1 MAVAHAH
8 EELVID
14 SVPGLVAILNPAGD
28 VEAVNDQ
35 ILEYCG
41 EPLEAMRHWGTNGI
55 VHAEDVPRIGPI
67 FGSAIASGVPYD
79 FDARI
84 RRFDA
89 VYRWFRVRGRPLR
102 ESGGNI
108 ARWYVLL
115 TDIDDRKRAEA
126 LLAGEKRL
134 LEMVANGES
143 MPGVLEGI
151 CRFVESTA
159 GGCRCSVVLVDP
171 GGVRLE
177 HGAAPSLPETF
188 IQSIIGRP
196 INVDSGPCAMAA
208 YLNEQVIAGDLTT
221 ETRWA
226 AYEWCPM
233 ALSHGLKACWST
245 PISSTTG
252 KVLGAFAIYYD
263 EPRQPTMLQQS
274 LIEQVTHVA
283 SIAIERT
290 QEAVALKR
298 SEALLARVQQV
309 SATGGF
315 YWWPV
320 TGEVYWSEQVYRI
333 FGLDPATPLT
343 TEVRQSRIHPDDLH
357 AHQKTIEHAI
367 REARDFEYEV
377 RLLMPDGSLKYVHSL
392 VQASRDVEGNLL
404 YVGAVQDM
412 TQRRLSE
419 FALSKVRSELAHVA
433 RVTTLGALTAS
444 IAHEVSQPLSGII
457 NNASAC
463 LRMLGADPP
472 NVDGARET
480 ARRTIRDAN
489 RAAEVITKLR
499 ALYSRRD
506 TTPEFVD
513 LNEAAGEVIALTR
526 NDLHRNQVLLR
537 TEFAEGLPRV
547 RGDRVQLQQVV
558 LNLLRNASDAM
569 SAVDDRPRDLL
580 IATELDH
587 ESGVRLSVRDA
598 GVGFER
604 EAAEKLF
611 DAFYTT
617 KPDGM
622 GVGLSVSRS
631 IIERH
636 HGRLWGAANERHGA
650 TFAFSI
656 PAESALRNAP
666 IRRYDGRAAL

>member
-1 MAVAHAH
+1 MTVARAH
-8 EELVID
+8 DELIID

-35 ILEYCG
+35 VLEYCG
-41 EPLEAMRHWGTNGI
+41 EPLEAMRRWGTNGI
-55 VHAEDVPRIGPI
+55 VHVEDVPRIAPV
-67 FGSAIASGVPYD
+67 FASAIASGVPYD

-102 ESGGNI
+102 ESGEKI
-108 ARWYVLL
+108 ARWYVVL
-115 TDIDDRKRAEA
+115 TDIDDRKHAEA
-126 LLAGEKRL
+126 LLAGENRL
-134 LEMVANGES
+134 LKVVANGES
-143 MPGVLEGI
+143 MAVILEEI
-151 CRFVESTA
+151 CRLVERTA
-159 GGCRCSVVLVDP
+159 AGCSCSVVLIDQS
-171 GGVRLE
+171 GTRLE

-188 IQSIIGRP
+188 IHSIIGRP

-208 YLNEQVIAGDLTT
+208 YLNEQVIAGDLMT

-233 ALSHGLKACWST
+233 ALAHGLQACWST

-252 KVLGAFAIYYD
+252 RVLGAFALYFD
-263 EPRQPTMLQQS
+263 EPRTPTMREQS
-274 LIEQVTHVA
+274 LIEQLTHVA

-290 QEAVALKR
+290 QEAEALKR

-315 YWWPV
+315 YWWPM

-333 FGLDPATPLT
+333 FELDPATPLT
-343 TEVRQSRIHPDDLH
+343 PEHRQSRIHPDDLH
-357 AHQKTIEHAI
+357 MHQRAVEQAI
-367 REARDFEYEV
+367 GEARDFEYEV
-377 RLLMPDGSLKYVHSL
+377 RLLMQDRSVKYVHSL
-392 VQASRDVEGNLL
+392 VHATRDGDGNLL
-404 YVGAVQDM
+404 YVGAVQDI

-419 FALSKVRSELAHVA
+419 FALSKVRSELTHVA

-444 IAHEVSQPLSGII
+444 IAHEVNQPLSGII

-472 NVDGARET
+472 NLDGARET
-480 ARRTIRDAN
+480 ARRTIRDGN

-506 TTPEFVD
+506 MTPESLD
-513 LNEAAGEVIALTR
+513 LNDAAGEVIALSR
-526 NDLHRNQVLLR
+526 NDLQRNRVVVR
-537 TEFAEGLPRV
+537 TELAAGLPRV
-547 RGDRVQLQQVV
+547 TGDRVQLQQVV

-569 SAVDDRPRDLL
+569 SAVEDRPRDLL
-580 IATELDH
+580 IRTEVDH
-587 ESGVRLSVRDA
+587 DNRVRLSVRDA
-598 GVGFER
+598 GVGFEPDV
-604 EAAEKLF
+604 AEKLF

-622 GVGLSVSRS
+622 GMGLSVSRS

-636 HGRLWGAANERHGA
+636 HGRLWGAGNEGHGA
-650 TFAFSI
+650 TFAFAV
-656 PAESALRNAP
+656 PAASVSQHS
-666 IRRYDGRAAL
+666 DTKV

>member
-1 MAVAHAH
+1 MTVAPAH
-8 EELVID
+8 DELIID

-35 ILEYCG
+35 VLEYCG

-55 VHAEDVPRIGPI
+55 VHAEDVPRIAPV
-67 FGSAIASGVPYD
+67 FANAIASGVPYD

-89 VYRWFRVRGRPLR
+89 LYRWFRVRGRPLR
-102 ESGGNI
+102 ESGGDI

-115 TDIDDRKRAEA
+115 TDIDDRKHAEA
-126 LLAGEKRL
+126 LLAGENRL

-143 MPGVLEGI
+143 MAVILGEI
-151 CRFVESTA
+151 CRLVERTA
-159 GGCRCSVVLVDP
+159 AGCRCSVVLVDP
-171 GGVRLE
+171 SGLRLE
-177 HGAAPSLPETF
+177 HGAAPSLPDSF

-196 INVDSGPCAMAA
+196 IAVDAGPCGMAA
-208 YLNEQVIAGDLTT
+208 CLNEQVIAGDLTT

-226 AYEWCPM
+226 SWCSV
-233 ALSHGLKACWST
+233 ALAHGLQACWST
-245 PISSTTG
+245 PIPSTAG
-252 KVLGAFAIYYD
+252 KVLGTFAIYYD
-263 EPRQPTMLQQS
+263 EPRTPTMQQQR

-290 QEAVALKR
+290 QEAEALTR

-315 YWWPV
+315 YWWPM

-333 FGLDPATPLT
+333 FELDPATPLT
-343 TEVRQSRIHPDDLH
+343 TELRQSRIHPDDLH
-357 AHQKTIEHAI
+357 AHQKSVELAM
-367 REARDFEYEV
+367 RDGRDFEYEV
-377 RLLMPDGSLKYVHSL
+377 RLLMPDGSVKYVHSL
-392 VQASRDVEGNLL
+392 VHATRDAEGSLL
-404 YVGAVQDM
+404 YVGALQDV
-412 TQRRLSE
+412 TPRRLSE
-419 FALSKVRSELAHVA
+419 IALSKVRSELAHVA

-444 IAHEVSQPLSGII
+444 IAHEVNQPLSGII
-457 NNASAC
+457 TNASTC

-480 ARRTIRDAN
+480 ARRTIRDGN
-489 RAAEVITKLR
+489 RAAEVIAKLR

-506 TTPEFVD
+506 TTLESVD
-513 LNEAAGEVIALTR
+513 LNEAASEVLALLR
-526 NDLHRNQVLLR
+526 NDLHTNLVVLR
-537 TEFAEGLPRV
+537 TEFAEGLPHV

-569 SAVDDRPRDLL
+569 STVDERPRDLL
-580 IATELDH
+580 IKTEVDH
-587 ESGVRLSVRDA
+587 GNGVRLSVRDA
-598 GVGFER
+598 GIGFAPD
-604 EAAEKLF
+604 AAEKLF

-636 HGRLWGAANERHGA
+636 HGRLWGAANEDHGA
-650 TFAFSI
+650 TFVFS
-656 PAESALRNAP
+656 LP
-666 IRRYDGRAAL
+666 IDTKV

>member
-1 MAVAHAH
+1 MTVAPAH
-8 EELVID
+8 DELIID
-14 SVPGLVAILNPAGD
+14 SVPGLVAILNPAGEVD
-28 VEAVNDQ
+28 AVNDQ

-55 VHAEDVPRIGPI
+55 VHAEDVPRIGPV
-67 FGSAIASGVPYD
+67 FANAIASGVPYD

-84 RRFDA
+84 RRVDA

-143 MPGVLEGI
+143 MPVILEGI

-159 GGCRCSVVLVDP
+159 SGCHCSVVLVDP
-171 GGVRLE
+171 SGLRLE
-177 HGAAPSLPETF
+177 HGAAPSLPE
-188 IQSIIGRP
+188 S
-196 INVDSGPCAMAA
+196 V
-208 YLNEQVIAGDLTT
+208 
-221 ETRWA
+221 
-226 AYEWCPM
+226 
-233 ALSHGLKACWST
+233 SHGLRACWST

-252 KVLGAFAIYYD
+252 KVLGAFAIYFD
-263 EPRQPTMLQQS
+263 EPRTPTMLQQS
-274 LIEQVTHVA
+274 LIEQFTHIA

-290 QEAVALKR
+290 QETEALKR
-298 SEALLARVQQV
+298 SEAFLAKVQEV

-333 FGLDPATPLT
+333 FELDPAKPLT
-343 TEVRQSRIHPDDLH
+343 TELRQSRIHPDDLQ
-357 AHQKTIEHAI
+357 AHQKAVEQAI

-377 RLLMPDGSLKYVHSL
+377 RLLMPDGSLKYVHAL
-392 VQASRDVEGNLL
+392 VQATRDVQGNLL
-404 YVGAVQDM
+404 CVGAVQDV

-419 FALSKVRSELAHVA
+419 IALSKVRSELAHVA
-433 RVTTLGALTAS
+433 RVTTLGAMTAS
-444 IAHEVSQPLSGII
+444 IAHEVNQPLSGII
-457 NNASAC
+457 NNAGAC

-480 ARRTIRDAN
+480 ARRTIRDGN

-506 TTPEFVD
+506 PTPESVD

-526 NDLHRNQVLLR
+526 NDLHRNLVVLQ

-580 IATELDH
+580 ITTELDQ
-587 ESGVRLSVRDA
+587 ENGVRLSVRDA
-598 GVGFER
+598 GAGFAPEVG
-604 EAAEKLF
+604 EKLF
-611 DAFYTT
+611 DAFYTS
-617 KPDGM
+617 KPEGM
-622 GVGLSVSRS
+622 GMGLSVSRS

-636 HGRLWGAANERHGA
+636 HGRLWGAANDGHGA
-650 TFAFSI
+650 TFAFS
-656 PAESALRNAP
+656 LP
-666 IRRYDGRAAL
+666 IDTKV

>member
-1 MAVAHAH
+1 MTVAPAH
-8 EELVID
+8 DELIID
-14 SVPGLVAILNPAGD
+14 SVPGLVAILNPAGE

-55 VHAEDVPRIGPI
+55 VHAEDVPLIAPV
-67 FGSAIASGVPYD
+67 FADAIASGVPYD

-102 ESGGNI
+102 ESGGSI

-115 TDIDDRKRAEA
+115 SDIDDRKRAEA
-126 LLAGEKRL
+126 LLAGENRL

-143 MPGVLEGI
+143 MAVILGEI
-151 CRFVESTA
+151 CRLVERTA
-159 GGCRCSVVLVDP
+159 AGCRCSVVLIDP
-171 GGVRLE
+171 GGTRLE
-177 HGAAPSLPETF
+177 HGAAPSLPDSF

-196 INVDSGPCAMAA
+196 IAVDAGPCGMAA
-208 YLNEQVIAGDLTT
+208 CLNEQVIAGDLTT

-226 AYEWCPM
+226 SWCSV
-233 ALSHGLKACWST
+233 ALAHGLQACWST
-245 PISSTTG
+245 PIPSTAG
-252 KVLGAFAIYYD
+252 KVLGTFAIYYD
-263 EPRQPTMLQQS
+263 EPGTPTMQQQR

-290 QEAVALKR
+290 QEAEALTR

-315 YWWPV
+315 YWWPM
-320 TGEVYWSEQVYRI
+320 TGDVYWSEQVYRI
-333 FGLDPATPLT
+333 FELDPGTPLT
-343 TEVRQSRIHPDDLH
+343 TELRQSRIHPDDLH
-357 AHQKTIEHAI
+357 AHQKSVELAM
-367 REARDFEYEV
+367 RDGRDFEYEV
-377 RLLMPDGSLKYVHSL
+377 RLLMPDGSVKYVHSL
-392 VQASRDVEGNLL
+392 AQATRDAEGNLL
-404 YVGAVQDM
+404 YVGAVQDI
-412 TQRRLSE
+412 TQRRLAE

-444 IAHEVSQPLSGII
+444 IAHEVNQPLSGII
-457 NNASAC
+457 TNASTC
-463 LRMLGADPP
+463 LRMLGVDPP

-480 ARRTIRDAN
+480 ARRTIRDGN
-489 RAAEVITKLR
+489 RAAEVIRKLR

-506 TTPEFVD
+506 MTPESVD
-513 LNEAAGEVIALTR
+513 LNEAAGEVIALSR
-526 NDLHRNQVLLR
+526 NDLHTNLVVLR
-537 TEFAEGLPRV
+537 TEFADDLPRV

-569 SAVDDRPRDLL
+569 STVDDRTRELR
-580 IATELDH
+580 ITTELDH
-587 ESGVRLSVRDA
+587 EDGVRLSVRDA
-598 GVGFER
+598 GVGFEPD
-604 EAAEKLF
+604 AAEKLF

-622 GVGLSVSRS
+622 GMGLSVSRS

-636 HGRLWGAANERHGA
+636 HGRLWGAANQDYGA

-656 PAESALRNAP
+656 PAESATSKRSNTKV
-666 IRRYDGRAAL
+666 